1 MAGIAQFIIVIE
13 DGPRISADYEPVEG
27 DRERL
32 TSRPLNINP
41 VNRRTVNFLI
51 RLLREGRLKD
61 EPEYEILGENLFVTL
76 FYDEERGKLNEIGEK
91 LTAVMRTARE
101 AKPGDE
107 GLLRITLEFQET
119 RAELSTW
126 PWEYLFSPE
135 RQGESECN
143 FFIAQRTRMALTRH
157 LALTNVRK
165 ASPVRPPL
173 KVLLVAPSSD
183 EKKVESSSV
192 LEGLQSL
199 ENGGRIELSCLP
211 ALDAGAE
218 DRKVTFRDFT
228 RALGWSPHVIHFIGH
243 GTHKVQ
249 GDRVVGQLAF
259 TDETGTKAAW
269 VNDQSFANAIAD
281 NSPSVYLVFLQA
293 CETAEPMTT
302 GSYQTI
308 AGVAQSVSQK
318 SVPAVVAMHYRVR
331 GSVGN
336 ALAREF
342 YSKLADQGSVLLALN
357 HARSEVGMDAGDD
370 QGLWAAFGL
379 PVLYV
384 RGPGVIPDMRGPG
397 VIPDVRG
404 RGVIPDVRGRGAIP
418 DVRGRGAIPDVGDPG
433 AIPDVGG
440 PGAITDVGGPGA
452 ITDVR
457 GPGVTPDSASPVGM
471 DRGRSGRSARRLKCP
486 WDDAIVGVDPDDGTC
501 PLCGRTLLCPRCREP
516 RGASDQCI
524 NCEYLIHERNLW
536 GDGGG

>member
-1 MAGIAQFIIVIE
+1 VAGIAEFIIVIE
-13 DGPRISADYEPVEG
+13 DGPRISADYQPVEG
-27 DRERL
+27 DREPV
-32 TSRPLNINP
+32 TSRALEINP

-61 EPEYEILGENLFVTL
+61 EHEYEILGENLFVTL

-91 LTAVMRTARE
+91 LTAVMRTARQ
-101 AKPGDE
+101 ASLGDE
-107 GLLRITLEFQET
+107 GLLRITLDFRET

-183 EKKVESSSV
+183 EKVVEASRV
-192 LEGLQSL
+192 LEELQRL
-199 ENGGRIELSCLP
+199 EKDGKIELSCVP
-211 ALDAGAE
+211 PRDAVEAQG
-218 DRKVTFRDFT
+218 RKVTFRDFT
-228 RALGWSPHVIHFIGH
+228 TALGWGPHVIHFIGH
-243 GTHKVQ
+243 GTHQVI
-249 GDRVVGQLAF
+249 GDRVVGKLAF
-259 TDETGTKAAW
+259 TDETGAKAIW
-269 VNDQSFANAIAD
+269 WSDQDFANAIAD

-318 SVPAVVAMHYRVR
+318 SVPAVVAMHYRVP

-342 YSKLADQGSVLLALN
+342 YSKLAEQGSVLLALN
-357 HARSEVGMDAGDD
+357 HARSEVRMDAGDD

-384 RGPGVIPDMRGPG
+384 RGPGVIPDMRDRGD
-397 VIPDVRG
+397 IPDVRG
-404 RGVIPDVRGRGAIP
+404 PGEIPDVRGRGAIP
-418 DVRGRGAIPDVGDPG
+418 DVRGRDAISD
-433 AIPDVGG
+433 ARG
-440 PGAITDVGGPGA
+440 PGV

-457 GPGVTPDSASPVGM
+457 GPGVTPDSGPPLGGM
-471 DRGRSGRSARRLKCP
+471 DRGRPSRSARRLKCP

-501 PLCGRTLLCPRCREP
+501 PLCGRTLICPRCREP
-516 RGASDQCI
+516 RGASDKCI
-524 NCEYLIHERNLW
+524 NCEYLIQEQNLW
-536 GDGGG
+536 GGGGG

>member
-1 MAGIAQFIIVIE
+1 MPGIAQFIIVIE

-32 TSRPLNINP
+32 TSRPLKINP

-101 AKPGDE
+101 ANPGDE
-107 GLLRITLEFQET
+107 DLLRITLEFQET

-199 ENGGRIELSCLP
+199 EDSKRIELSCLP
-211 ALDAGAE
+211 SLDASGPE
-218 DRKVTFRDFT
+218 SRRVTFRDFT

-259 TDETGTKAAW
+259 TDETGAKATW
-269 VNDQSFANAIAD
+269 VSDQAFANAIAD

-357 HARSEVGMDAGDD
+357 HARTEVGMDAGDD

-384 RGPGVIPDMRGPG
+384 RGPGVIPDMRGP
-397 VIPDVRG
+397 VITG
-404 RGVIPDVRGRGAIP
+404 M
-418 DVRGRGAIPDVGDPG
+418 
-433 AIPDVGG
+433 
-440 PGAITDVGGPGA
+440 
-452 ITDVR
+452 R
-457 GPGVTPDSASPVGM
+457 GPGSIPDSRRLVEM
-471 DRGRSGRSARRLKCP
+471 DRSRSSRSARQLKCP
-486 WDDAIVGVDPDDGTC
+486 WDDKLVDVDTDKGTC
-501 PLCGRTLLCPRCREP
+501 PMCGRTLICPQCREP
-516 RGASDQCI
+516 GGASDQCI
-524 NCEYLIHERNLW
+524 NCGYLIRKGPDGPPLTVASKARSHTADIANVRPHDGIPPGDQSPYNDDKRNLW